1 MHTIPFTPAKSAAP
15 LIRRALPLA
24 AVTALLLAVG
34 CATPPPTYDEQR
46 PATDQLSPG
55 NEGLQSKDV
64 VNATD
69 QMCTDL
75 LSQPA
80 LNASDHQW
88 AIVLTGL
95 TNHSA
100 DPEFSYDAF
109 SERLKAK
116 LARLGHG
123 RVALIENRSTYKNL
137 QNQELEPGTAASA
150 GTNPDY
156 GLYITID
163 EMPNRATS
171 YFLVTATLTDLR
183 TRQQIWVSN
192 PYEVQA
198 ARMD

>member
-1 MHTIPFTPAKSAAP
+1 MIIAHSAARQS
-15 LIRRALPLA
+15 LRLSLTLA
-24 AVTALLLAVG
+24 AVTGLLLAAS
-34 CATPPPTYDEQR
+34 CAEPPPTYDEQR
-46 PATDQLSPG
+46 PATDQLAHG

-88 AIVLTGL
+88 AIVLAGVN
-95 TNHSA
+95 NHTA

-109 SERLKAK
+109 SDRLKVK

-150 GTNPDY
+150 GMNPDY

-163 EMPNRATS
+163 EMPNRSTS
-171 YFLVTATLTDLR
+171 YFLVTATLTDLK
-183 TRQQIWVSN
+183 TRQQVWVSN

-198 ARMD
+198 ARADW